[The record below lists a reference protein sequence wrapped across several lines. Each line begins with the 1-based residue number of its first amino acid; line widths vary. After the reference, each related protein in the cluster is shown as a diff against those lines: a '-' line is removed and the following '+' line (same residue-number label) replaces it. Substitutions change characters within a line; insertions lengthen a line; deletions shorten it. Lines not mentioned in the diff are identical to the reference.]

1 MEYLKNFPYT
11 IIFYEAPHRIKKTL
25 QNILKIFGD
34 REIAIAR
41 EISKIHEEIC
51 RDKISNLIDIVD
63 EMKGEFVLVVDG
75 NHDSINYNELS
86 VIEHVNLYVEDG
98 ISEKEAIKIVAKERN
113 VPKSE
118 IYKTYHMGK

>member
-1 MEYLKNFPYT
+1 M
-11 IIFYEAPHRIKKTL
+11 
-25 QNILKIFGD
+25 
-34 REIAIAR
+34 
-41 EISKIHEEIC
+41 
-51 RDKISNLIDIVD
+51 
-63 EMKGEFVLVVDG
+63 VDG